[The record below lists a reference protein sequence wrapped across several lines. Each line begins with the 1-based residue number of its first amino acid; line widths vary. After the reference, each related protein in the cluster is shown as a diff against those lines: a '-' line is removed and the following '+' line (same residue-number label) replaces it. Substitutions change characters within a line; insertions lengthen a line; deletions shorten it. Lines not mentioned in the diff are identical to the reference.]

1 LHDDGE
7 AEKAAT
13 EQRALFMSF
22 KMQHH
27 GAVARQFMITERRAV
42 VEKVAK
48 AQATTCAA
56 AYRRNIKA
64 AAHDGDD

>member
-1 LHDDGE
+1 
-7 AEKAAT
+7 
-13 EQRALFMSF
+13 MSF

-42 VEKVAK
+42 AEKVAK
-48 AQATTCAA
+48 AQAATCAA